1 MRALGLFIKSL
12 IMLAVVMVGAM
23 FSLENNQTISVD
35 FIVLHGPEIS
45 LGLWLILFLALGA
58 LLGMIASSLI
68 IAGYRRR
75 LARFKK
81 GMKKV

>member
-23 FSLENNQTISVD
+23 FALVNNQTISVD

-45 LGLWLILFLALGA
+45 LGFWLILFLAIGA

-68 IAGYRRR
+68 ITGYRRR

>member
-1 MRALGLFIKSL
+1 
-12 IMLAVVMVGAM
+12 
-23 FSLENNQTISVD
+23 
-35 FIVLHGPEIS
+35 LHGPEIS

>member
-23 FSLENNQTISVD
+23 FALENNQTISVD

-45 LGLWLILFLALGA
+45 LGLWLILFLAIGA